1 MTAKIIDGNA
11 VARSIR
17 DECRQRVQRIVAQS
31 GVPPGLAVILVGSDP
46 ASRIYVKNKIRACID
61 VGIRSFRFD
70 YPADVKQ
77 DEVVAK
83 IAELNEDPAVH
94 GILVQLPLPASFDMA
109 RILRTISA
117 DKDVDGF
124 HLYNVGGLV
133 VGGTVFPPCTP
144 YGVLKLLQ
152 HENIS
157 LEGKN
162 VVVVGASN
170 IVGKPMA
177 LMLMQHEATV
187 CICHAKTRDLAQFT
201 LLADVLV
208 VAAGYPNLILPQM
221 VRTGAVVID
230 VGINRLADG
239 RLVGDVDF
247 AGVAAKAS
255 YITPVPGG
263 VGPMTVSMLLIN
275 TVTSCERWLR
285 HLSIPVAKEGS
296 PRQPPAANGTGPRIA
311 DLRRPPSQSG
321 NNAWPPTSSQSIR
334 VRPRPGPFFL
344 APTPRSRPSRNR
356 NSRSTFR
363 PMARSSMS
371 PTICGPRPWQPA
383 ATRFTRQA
391 PRPAISLPSASPISV
406 RRHYCGTAPAG
417 GPSTAPSSGR
427 TGAPPICARGSNRPA
442 MRPR

>member
-11 VARSIR
+11 VARTIR

-31 GVPPGLAVILVGSDP
+31 GAPPGLAVILVGSDP
-46 ASRIYVKNKIRACID
+46 ASRIYVKNKIRACAD

-83 IAELNEDPAVH
+83 IAELNDDPAVH
-94 GILVQLPLPASFDMA
+94 GILVQLPLPGSFDMT
-109 RILRTISA
+109 RILHTISA

-133 VGGTVFPPCTP
+133 VGETVFPPCTP
-144 YGVLKLLQ
+144 YGVLKLLE

-208 VAAGYPNLILPQM
+208 VAAGHPNLILPQM

-275 TVTSCERWLR
+275 TITSCERWLR
-285 HLSIPVAKEGS
+285 HLSVTGVNERMA
-296 PRQPPAANGTGPRIA
+296 QAAG
-311 DLRRPPSQSG
+311 
-321 NNAWPPTSSQSIR
+321 
-334 VRPRPGPFFL
+334 
-344 APTPRSRPSRNR
+344 
-356 NSRSTFR
+356 
-363 PMARSSMS
+363 
-371 PTICGPRPWQPA
+371 
-383 ATRFTRQA
+383 
-391 PRPAISLPSASPISV
+391 
-406 RRHYCGTAPAG
+406 H
-417 GPSTAPSSGR
+417 
-427 TGAPPICARGSNRPA
+427 
-442 MRPR
+442 